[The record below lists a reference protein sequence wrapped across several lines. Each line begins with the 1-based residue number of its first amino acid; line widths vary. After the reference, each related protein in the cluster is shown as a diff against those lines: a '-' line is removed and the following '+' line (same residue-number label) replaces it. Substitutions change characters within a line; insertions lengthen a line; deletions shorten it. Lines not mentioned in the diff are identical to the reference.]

1 MRHALRLKQWWG
13 LGLLCALGV
22 VAVPSGGAA
31 DFPDALLFDGTSK
44 ELNVETGATNAV
56 FGFAFTNAAPGQ
68 VVIESVRTSCG
79 CTVAKVPTLPWVIP
93 PGGDG
98 EFSVTLDLRGK
109 RGTVTKSVFVNTSMG
124 TKPLTVRAI
133 IPDNG
138 SGSGAG
144 GGMDDRLRNMQIALA
159 DRTAVF
165 RGDCASCHAT
175 PALAKHGPAL
185 YLAACAICHDSHNR
199 ASMVPDLKNLAHPT
213 DRDHWIRWISF
224 GRHGSLMPAFS
235 KSEGGILT
243 DEQID
248 SLADYL
254 TRTISDRR
262 LAGTR
267 AVPAAAPRAPSGPI
281 QYPPLP
287 GGAPSQGGTRP

>member
-1 MRHALRLKQWWG
+1 MRHAFWLWNRWG
-13 LGLLCALGV
+13 LCISLALCTAAGLR
-22 VAVPSGGAA
+22 SGGAA
-31 DFPDALLFDGTSK
+31 EFPDALLFDGTSK
-44 ELNVETGATNAV
+44 EENVTAGATNAV
-56 FGFAFTNAAPGQ
+56 FTFAFTNGAPGQ

-133 IPDNG
+133 LPDNG
-138 SGSGAG
+138 SGGAG

-159 DRTAVF
+159 DRSAIF
-165 RGDCASCHAT
+165 RGDCANCHAT
-175 PALAKHGPAL
+175 PASSKHGPAL

-199 ASMVPDLKNLAHPT
+199 ASMVPDLKNLPHPT
-213 DRDHWIRWISF
+213 DRDHWIRWINF
-224 GRHGSLMPAFS
+224 GRHGSLMPAFA
-235 KSEGGILT
+235 KAEGGILS
-243 DEQID
+243 DAQID

-262 LAGTR
+262 LVGNR
-267 AVPAAAPRAPSGPI
+267 PATPRKPTGPI

-287 GGAPSQGGTRP
+287 GGASVSGGARP

>member
-1 MRHALRLKQWWG
+1 M
-13 LGLLCALGV
+13 
-22 VAVPSGGAA
+22 
-31 DFPDALLFDGTSK
+31 LFFS
-44 ELNVETGATNAV
+44 
-56 FGFAFTNAAPGQ
+56 FAFTNAAPGQ

-133 IPDNG
+133 VPDNG
-138 SGSGAG
+138 TSGGSG

-159 DRTAVF
+159 DRTAIF

-175 PALAKHGPAL
+175 PATAKQGPAL

-199 ASMVPDLKNLAHPT
+199 ASMVPGPEESCA
-213 DRDHWIRWISF
+213 
-224 GRHGSLMPAFS
+224 
-235 KSEGGILT
+235 
-243 DEQID
+243 
-248 SLADYL
+248 
-254 TRTISDRR
+254 SDRSRSLDPLDQLWPTR
-262 LAGTR
+262 LVDAGVFEVGR
-267 AVPAAAPRAPSGPI
+267 RHSHR
-281 QYPPLP
+281 
-287 GGAPSQGGTRP
+287 RPD